1 MQLVSLYSTF
11 HWYATSVLSSTVAA
25 NTDYTHVDSQV
36 VFAIGEY
43 TKNITIPILADSEVE
58 TEEIFN
64 VQLNTDCCADII
76 IGQVQVNI
84 TDGK

>member
-1 MQLVSLYSTF
+1 M
-11 HWYATSVLSSTVAA
+11 
-25 NTDYTHVDSQV
+25 DSQV

-43 TKNITIPILADSEVE
+43 TKNITIPILADSQVE
-58 TEEIFN
+58 AEEIFN

-84 TDGK
+84 TDGTWVKQICLSYTVTVNNQL

>member
-1 MQLVSLYSTF
+1 M
-11 HWYATSVLSSTVAA
+11 
-25 NTDYTHVDSQV
+25 DSQV

>member
-1 MQLVSLYSTF
+1 M
-11 HWYATSVLSSTVAA
+11 
-25 NTDYTHVDSQV
+25 DSQV

-43 TKNITIPILADSEVE
+43 TKNITIPILADSQVE
-58 TEEIFN
+58 AEEIFN